1 MIKHVVIWNLRDP
14 SRKALHIAAI
24 RAALEGLRGRIPGL
38 LAIEVGADIG
48 SDANAR
54 DVVLYSE
61 FADRGALDVYQQHPL
76 HVVVK
81 DVVGPL
87 VTDRG
92 VVDWE
97 A

>member
-1 MIKHVVIWNLRDP
+1 MIKHVVIWNLKDRSRRDE
-14 SRKALHIAAI
+14 HIAAI
-24 RAALEGLRGRIPGL
+24 RAALEGLRGRVPGL

-54 DVVLYSE
+54 DVILYSE

-76 HVVVK
+76 HLVVK

-87 VTDRG
+87 VTDRSA
-92 VVDWE
+92 VDWE